1 MKQKYCYYILFA
13 LVAALVYIFYR
24 KIEHLTVEEVDDKTT
39 KAVDRI
45 TKLEDEYSSIRTTLT
60 SQEERMKAATSQ
72 ATEAQAFLNTPI
84 D

>member
-1 MKQKYCYYILFA
+1 MRKYYYYILFL
-13 LVAALVYIFYR
+13 LVAALVFIFHR
-24 KIEHLTVEEVDDKTT
+24 KIEHLTVEED
-39 KAVDRI
+39 DRI
-45 TKLEDEYSSIRTTLT
+45 TKLEDEYTSLHATLT

>member
-1 MKQKYCYYILFA
+1 MRQKYYYCVLFA
-13 LVAALVYIFYR
+13 LVAALVYIFHR
-24 KIEHLTVEEVDDKTT
+24 KIEHLTVEEVDDKTA

-45 TKLEDEYSSIRTTLT
+45 TKLEDEYSSIHATLT

>member
-1 MKQKYCYYILFA
+1 M
-13 LVAALVYIFYR
+13 VYIFHR

-45 TKLEDEYSSIRTTLT
+45 TKLEDEYTALQATLT

-72 ATEAQAFLNTPI
+72 ATEAQAFLNAPT

>member
-1 MKQKYCYYILFA
+1 MRKYYYYILFA
-13 LVAALVYIFYR
+13 LVAALVYVFHR

-45 TKLEDEYSSIRTTLT
+45 TKLEDEYASLQATLT

-72 ATEAQAFLNTPI
+72 ATEAQAFLNTPT

>member
-1 MKQKYCYYILFA
+1 MKQKYYCILFA
-13 LVAALVYIFYR
+13 LVAALVYIFHR

>member
-1 MKQKYCYYILFA
+1 MRKYYYCILFV
-13 LVAALVYIFYR
+13 LVAAMVYIFHR

-45 TKLEDEYSSIRTTLT
+45 TKLEDEYTALQATLT

-72 ATEAQAFLNTPI
+72 ATEAQAFLNAPT

>member
-1 MKQKYCYYILFA
+1 MRKYYYCILFA
-13 LVAALVYIFYR
+13 LVAALVYVFHR

-45 TKLEDEYSSIRTTLT
+45 TKLEDEYSAIHATLT

-72 ATEAQAFLNTPI
+72 ATEAQAFLNTPT

>member
-1 MKQKYCYYILFA
+1 MYDYYILFA
-13 LVAALVYIFYR
+13 LVALLVHVLYWKF
-24 KIEHLTVEEVDDKTT
+24 EHLTVEEVDEKTT

-45 TKLEDEYSSIRTTLT
+45 TKLEDDYSSIHATLS

-72 ATEAQAFLNTPI
+72 ATEAQAFLNIPT